1 MTSSIVISASAANMA
16 ILLTLETL
24 VQPSPSP
31 SSSSLSSSSSSLA
44 FFFLICSCLAISLFS
59 SFASFFSSRFLLP
72 YLLLLGNLPLLI
84 LCIFLLLLLGL
95 LLRIFSLLQEHLP
108 GVCDPCTKSII
119 AAAVGVA
126 VGIPPVVTVGVG
138 TIVQSCPGLLS
149 DLLLLALAPRPSLVI
164 AVFVFILLL
173 VLLSTLIF
181 GFWVKLGNI
190 VGHALPHVFP

>member
-59 SFASFFSSRFLLP
+59 SFASFFSF
-72 YLLLLGNLPLLI
+72 
-84 LCIFLLLLLGL
+84 FLGL

-108 GVCDPCTKSII
+108 GVCDSCTKSII
-119 AAAVGVA
+119 AAAVRVA
-126 VGIPPVVTVGVG
+126 VGIPPVITVGVRA
-138 TIVQSCPGLLS
+138 IVQSCPGLLS

-164 AVFVFILLL
+164 AVFIFILFF

-190 VGHALPHVFP
+190 VGHALPHVFAQLLPQTSE